1 MSIDD
6 IDPPGWP
13 DEASVVIA
21 RMSAL
26 HFKERLLSSFSVS
39 VSRFEFKNPFCS
51 IVASFKYLISY
62 KEYSSQ
68 CCAQALKFSFL

>member
-21 RMSAL
+21 SMAAL
-26 HFKERLLSSFSVS
+26 HVRERLSSSFSSFVS
-39 VSRFEFKNPFCS
+39 SFEFINPFCS
-51 IVASFKYLISY
+51 IIASFKICLVIWSIAVYDMLR
-62 KEYSSQ
+62 
-68 CCAQALKFSFL
+68 L